1 MLDFKMPN
9 ACPHARCFTMTNR
22 LTSGPPESSPVI
34 QQFGSLANSRLKL
47 SAQVRIKSVS
57 ALNRLL
63 AHTMAI
69 RDLYKKAHWQAHGS
83 TFYQLHLL
91 FDKHHSDQ
99 LAVMDTLAERIQT
112 LGGVALALAH
122 DVVEESRIARAPR
135 GRESV
140 TNQLSRLLDAHELLL
155 EDARPLAREAAERG
169 DDGTNDL
176 IVGDV
181 VRTNEL
187 QSWFVGEHLA
197 AM

>member
-99 LAVMDTLAERIQT
+99 LAVMDALAERIQT